1 VEIEKAQSIIKTVKD
16 TVDVIGDSI
25 GLVASPSTFFILTLY
40 NSTGKGRGFD
50 GYITNPVVTLSG
62 GAGAGLTG
70 HAYKKYV
77 IVPVPRTPGT
87 PLYQVYF
94 ASGGLATNTVFN
106 TFDDAKA
113 WINEQP

>member
-1 VEIEKAQSIIKTVKD
+1 MEIEKGQNIIKTVKD
-16 TVDVIGDSI
+16 TIDVIGDSI
-25 GLVASPSTFFILTLY
+25 GVVASPSTFFLLTLY

-50 GYITNPVVTLSG
+50 GYVTNPFITLSG

-77 IVPVPRTPGT
+77 IIPVPRTPGT

-94 ASGGLATNTVFN
+94 STGGLATNTVFD
-106 TFDDAKA
+106 TFNEAKA
-113 WINEQP
+113 WIDQQP